1 MDVLCVQKGRDIGIQ
16 MMSLILLKIENI
28 VTK

>member
-16 MMSLILLKIENI
+16 MMPFILLKIENI